1 MSAKINSAGRVVVG
15 SDGSRMAS
23 AAVEWA
29 AAWAEGTGRG
39 LTLVGTVRP
48 FPPRSR
54 HRTSDDYDNS
64 LRVVAQEHLD
74 SERARLL
81 TEHPDLDIIAEAIT
95 GTASRV
101 LVGASK
107 DAALVVVGTRGV
119 GAIAGML
126 LGSTSDDVVTYA
138 TGPVAVVPD
147 EAKPPK
153 LGEIAVGVDTGED
166 SLRAAAFAIGAA
178 RSLGVAVRA
187 VHAVDVDAYMRMTSI
202 LAITLTKE
210 ELVDEGRRDLTE
222 ALERLGG
229 AEGVQVNEVVSPDS
243 PIEAL
248 LATAKTS
255 SAVVVGSR
263 GHGGFAGL
271 LLGSTSRRLAQMSR
285 VPTIVVRGH

>member
-29 AAWAEGTGRG
+29 AAWAAGTGRG
-39 LTLVGTVRP
+39 LSLVGTVRP

-54 HRTSDDYDNS
+54 HRTPEDYDNS

-81 TEHPDLDIIAEAIT
+81 AEHPDLDVVAEAIT

-101 LVGASK
+101 LVEASK

-119 GAIAGML
+119 GAITGML

-166 SLRAAAFAIGAA
+166 SLRATAFAIGAA
-178 RSLGVAVRA
+178 RSLGVPVRA
-187 VHAVDVDAYMRMTSI
+187 VHAVDVDSYMRMTSI
-202 LAITLTKE
+202 LAITLTEE
-210 ELVDEGRRDLTE
+210 ELLDEGRRDLSE

-229 AEGVQVNEVVSPDS
+229 SEGVQINQVVSRDTA
-243 PIEAL
+243 IEAL
-248 LATAKTS
+248 LAASKS
-255 SAVVVGSR
+255 CSAIVVGSR